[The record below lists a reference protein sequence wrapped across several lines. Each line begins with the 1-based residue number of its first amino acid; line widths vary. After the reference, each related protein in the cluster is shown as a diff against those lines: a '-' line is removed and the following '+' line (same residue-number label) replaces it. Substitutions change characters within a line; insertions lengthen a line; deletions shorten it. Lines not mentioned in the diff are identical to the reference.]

1 MTEIPSC
8 ILSQYAW
15 YNTSIKVDKA
25 SVHFLK
31 FYEKNINISRN
42 FLMALVPLKN
52 GMDLRG
58 NTTYTKVIADIT
70 NIKENRLRNALRD

>member
-1 MTEIPSC
+1 MAEIPSC

-15 YNTSIKVDKA
+15 YNKSIKVDKA

-31 FYEKNINISRN
+31 FYEKNINIFRN
-42 FLMALVPLKN
+42 FLMTLVSLKN

-70 NIKENRLRNALRD
+70 NIKENPLRIALRD